1 MNPMP
6 PALSLPAQVAAVV
19 RKDILVEWRGR
30 ARALG
35 VAIYALVLLLLL
47 SFAIGPDTAT
57 LRAHAEGYIWLTV
70 LTASTLLL
78 AQSFTNE
85 VEGGALEALLL
96 LPTHPVAL
104 YYGKALA
111 NLVIL
116 VGLSLATVAFGAVLC
131 DLQLVEAPG
140 WLVLV
145 LALGCGGLAAPGTLY
160 SGLTVRTSSQ
170 QLMLPLLM
178 FPLVVPSLLAA
189 VKATD
194 LCLTGDPM
202 GQMSSWLGVLVAFN
216 AVYWSLCGLLF
227 IKVVDE

>member
-1 MNPMP
+1 MTEG
-6 PALSLPAQVAAVV
+6 LSLWGQILAVL
-19 RKDILVEWRGR
+19 RKDLLVEWRGR
-30 ARALG
+30 SRALG
-35 VAIYALVLLLLL
+35 VVIYAAILMLLL
-47 SFAIGPDTAT
+47 SFAIGPNTEI
-57 LRAHAEGYIWLTV
+57 LRAHAAGYIWLTV

-96 LPTHPVAL
+96 LPTSPVAL

-111 NLVIL
+111 NFGVLC
-116 VGLSLATVAFGAVLC
+116 GLAVATVFIGVVLC
-131 DLQLVEAPG
+131 DLQLHASPLLLAG
-140 WLVLV
+140 V

-160 SGLTVRTSSQ
+160 AGLTVRTGAQ

-189 VKATD
+189 VKATQ
-194 LCLTGDPM
+194 LCFEADVMDQAT
-202 GQMSSWLGVLVAFN
+202 SWIGVLVAFN
-216 AVYWSLCGLLF
+216 AVYWALCGVLF

>member
-1 MNPMP
+1 MSP
-6 PALSLPAQVAAVV
+6 LPLQAQLLAVL
-19 RKDILVEWRGR
+19 RKDLLVEWRGR
-30 ARALG
+30 SRAIG
-35 VAIYALVLLLLL
+35 VVIYALILLLLL
-47 SFAIGPDTAT
+47 SFAIGPDTRA
-57 LRAHAEGYIWLTV
+57 LQAHAAGYIWLTV

-96 LPTHPVAL
+96 LPTSPVAL

-111 NLVIL
+111 NFGVLF
-116 VGLSLATVAFGAVLC
+116 GLSIATVAFGVVLC
-131 DLQLVEAPG
+131 DLSLDGSP
-140 WLVLV
+140 WTLLLV

-160 SGLTVRTSSQ
+160 AGLTVRTGAQ

-189 VKATD
+189 VKATA
-194 LCLTGDPM
+194 LCFEPDVM
-202 GQMSSWLGVLVAFN
+202 GQLGSWLGVLAAFN
-216 AVYWSLCGLLF
+216 AVYWALCGVLF